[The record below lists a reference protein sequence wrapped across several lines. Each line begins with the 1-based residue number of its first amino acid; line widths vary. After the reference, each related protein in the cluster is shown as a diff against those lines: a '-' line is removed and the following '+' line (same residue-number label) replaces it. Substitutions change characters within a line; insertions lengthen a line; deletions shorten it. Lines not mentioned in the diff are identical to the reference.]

1 MNCHL
6 QTNFSSRARIS
17 GLLPAA
23 PDCSPKGRLTGEPGA
38 AVQIKN
44 RKSKMIGRS
53 AFTLMEV
60 MIAMGI
66 FFMAIFAILELVSSC
81 LRNARLIQ
89 KEHMDTRPIM
99 TALYQTNKYV
109 EGSDSGEFE
118 GWDLN
123 WDTDTEPDETQ
134 GSNGLWRIQATIS
147 GPGGSPETNWVLIW
161 GEPPP
166 ANGVPRG

>member
-1 MNCHL
+1 MNSRL
-6 QTNFSSRARIS
+6 QSNFVSGARICEPR
-17 GLLPAA
+17 LPAR
-23 PDCSPKGRLTGEPGA
+23 GRSQ
-38 AVQIKN
+38 V
-44 RKSKMIGRS
+44 RRS

-66 FFMAIFAILELVSSC
+66 FFIAIFAILELVSSC

-99 TALYQTNKYV
+99 TALYQTNKYL
-109 EGSDSGEFE
+109 EGIDSGQFD

-123 WDTDTEPDETQ
+123 WETDIERDELQ
-134 GSNGLWRIQATIS
+134 GSNGLYRVQATIS
-147 GPGGSPETNWVLIW
+147 GRGGTPETNWVMIW

-166 ANGVPRG
+166 VNGLPR